1 MSDMAMD
8 AMTRFVLDPSLR
20 SRLPDLESPVE
31 FCDEAGKPLGVFI
44 PNTERERLLYEWA
57 RAAFSDAE
65 LAAAR
70 SEPDGCGIDEVLA
83 RLGG

>member
-1 MSDMAMD
+1 MCGIV
-8 AMTRFVLDPSLR
+8 RR
-20 SRLPDLESPVE
+20 
-31 FCDEAGKPLGVFI
+31 EACI
-44 PNTERERLLYEWA
+44 IERGLLYEWA